1 MTWQRQLL
9 FTLSKS
15 WMISTQPFQSKS
27 KTHTMSDDK
36 QPPKPPAPMKR
47 TSAVPLKKETVRVS
61 LKAEP
66 SQTGPPPAPAPT
78 IPLQTASV
86 GGPPSPSGAPAPAPT
101 IPLKTQASTVALSSP
116 GGTQPLPQ
124 ATVQL
129 QNTQPLGAPTAPTA
143 PQMGTISTTD
153 VDDEE
158 SDTIPT
164 ITSILAFVLAL
175 AIIAIGIMTWTSN
188 DINEIGDLFS

>member
-1 MTWQRQLL
+1 
-9 FTLSKS
+9 
-15 WMISTQPFQSKS
+15 
-27 KTHTMSDDK
+27 MSDDK

-47 TSAVPLKKETVRVS
+47 TSAVPLKKETVRVT

-66 SQTGPPPAPAPT
+66 TQTGPPAAPTPPAPAPT
-78 IPLQTASV
+78 IPLKTAPV
-86 GGPPSPSGAPAPAPT
+86 AGAPAPAPT
-101 IPLKTQASTVALSSP
+101 IPLKTQAATVALSGP

-143 PQMGTISTTD
+143 PQMGTINTMD
-153 VDDEE
+153 EDEEE

-164 ITSILAFVLAL
+164 ITSILAFVLAIV
-175 AIIAIGIMTWTSN
+175 IIAIGIMTWTLN
-188 DINEIGDLFS
+188 DINEIGGLFS